1 MLVNFLFGFTEA
13 EFNLRHTAP
22 AFPQQ
27 PTNEQNRHQSLH
39 LKRNVFL
46 TTTTSTSIR
55 ASTTTSTTTT
65 TTKKLARVAA
75 SLLRRIESRSKANNR
90 PPPNSKENK
99 RASSIAAN
107 TTTQTSPAN
116 ALLNM
121 EWKKHKGHGCPG
133 YAHGDSVE
141 RDLVQSKI
149 ACLKNAG
156 CQVCA
161 ENECVQKICK
171 KGAFFTS

>member
-22 AFPQQ
+22 EFPQQ
-27 PTNEQNRHQSLH
+27 HTNEKNSHQSLR

-55 ASTTTSTTTT
+55 TSTTTSTTTT
-65 TTKKLARVAA
+65 TKRKFAGLA
-75 SLLRRIESRSKANNR
+75 SLRKRMESRSKAKNR
-90 PPPNSKENK
+90 PPPNNKENK
-99 RASSIAAN
+99 RTRSIAVNAS
-107 TTTQTSPAN
+107 TQTSPAN
-116 ALLNM
+116 PLLNM